1 MSPQPLSRSRA
12 SAVSRACYLDA
23 SALVKRYVA
32 EIGTPWVTALCAD
45 EESTAL
51 GIANIGI
58 VEVAAA
64 FAAKRRGGF
73 VTTEE
78 YDGLLGDLLRD
89 AGERYR
95 LVPVGPALISSA
107 IRLTR
112 QHRLRGYDAIHLAC
126 ALSLNATLV
135 AGNAAALT
143 FVAADANLLAAA
155 QAEGLATD
163 NPDEHA

>member
-1 MSPQPLSRSRA
+1 MSPQPLPRSSA
-12 SAVSRACYLDA
+12 SAVSRAFYLDA

-32 EIGTPWVTALCAD
+32 EIGSAWVAALCAD
-45 EESTAL
+45 ADANAL

-73 VTTEE
+73 ITTEE
-78 YDGLLGDLLRD
+78 YDGLLTDLLRD
-89 AGERYR
+89 AKERYR

-126 ALSLNATLV
+126 AISLNATLT
-135 AGNAAALT
+135 AGNAAELI

-155 QAEGLATD
+155 QAEGLAAE
-163 NPDEHA
+163 NPNERA